1 MHSRTNGLRP
11 RVSMVALG
19 GFAKGSLL
27 WDAHVAS
34 TVIDSWENFLKCQG
48 NRGLQVCNFCS
59 GTILFHPVFT
69 GLQESA
75 SDNGFEELGRLVN
88 G

>member
-1 MHSRTNGLRP
+1 MG
-11 RVSMVALG
+11 ALG
-19 GFAKGSLL
+19 GFTKGSPL
-27 WDAHVAS
+27 WNAHVAS
-34 TVIDSWENFLKCQG
+34 TVFGNSLVGKQKCKG
-48 NRGLQVCNFCS
+48 SRGLQVCNCCS
-59 GTILFHPVFT
+59 GILQFHPVFT